1 MYAVPKKIFELKHW
15 VNINLQ
21 LEQILKEFT
30 YFSYASW
37 LYKEVNNLFSIVG
50 NDIQIWNRKGDVLA
64 VQCNKVI

>member
-30 YFSYASW
+30 YFSYAS
-37 LYKEVNNLFSIVG
+37 
-50 NDIQIWNRKGDVLA
+50 
-64 VQCNKVI
+64 